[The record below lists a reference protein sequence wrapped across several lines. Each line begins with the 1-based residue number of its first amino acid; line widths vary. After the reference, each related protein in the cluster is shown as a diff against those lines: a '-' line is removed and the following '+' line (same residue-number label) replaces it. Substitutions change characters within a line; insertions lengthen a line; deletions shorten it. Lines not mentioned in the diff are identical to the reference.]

1 MTTARYRNCN
11 MNPQA
16 PTSAATDKVPGSTP
30 LRQDDQSPAVAAI
43 NFSLRTTE
51 GLEFLRAWRQG
62 DWDVIRREWPEAPE
76 SVFVTALASP
86 LFRPAKAGARERLFE
101 NRVPEAA
108 ARQCATVLAW
118 LTECNLA
125 TLEGLRALKSTS
137 AARLRRQ
144 QSICDTAVAHCIDL
158 GIEPT
163 GLRGDPCVRLIDLM
177 RPISNTEG
185 TAHG

>member
-1 MTTARYRNCN
+1 MTTSRYRNCN

-86 LFRPAKAGARERLFE
+86 LVRPAKAGARERLFE

-144 QSICDTAVAHCIDL
+144 QAICDTAVEQCVDL
-158 GIEPT
+158 GVESV
-163 GLRGDPCVRLIDLM
+163 GLRGNPCPRLAAFIHSTKA
-177 RPISNTEG
+177 IE
-185 TAHG
+185 